1 MHMMTRMALWSAP
14 LLLAGAAALAQEPM
28 PADPTADY
36 NDMMTKCMEQADP
49 ALNKEDAIQ
58 ACKKKWKQ
66 GLKVGKPKKPKPKP
80 NDDTPG
86 KT

>member
-1 MHMMTRMALWSAP
+1 MRYVTKVAVWSA
-14 LLLAGAAALAQEPM
+14 LLLPGVGALAQQPL
-28 PADPTADY
+28 PADPTSQY
-36 NDMMTKCMEQADP
+36 NQMMTKCLEQSDP
-49 ALNKEDAIQ
+49 AMNKEDAIQ
-58 ACKKKWKQ
+58 ACKKKWQQ